1 MDLLILI
8 LTCAANL
15 LLGSIVL
22 LRDPKSGLARSFGL
36 MCLFIDLW
44 IATNYMTNHPIQG
57 DIALNDL
64 ANRAAYVSGYLVMF
78 SGLVFTQFFPVKRVV
93 RKSRAIWELAVFSVV
108 LIISATDLV
117 AGHVLLAPDGT
128 VSYTVGP
135 LLWLYIVGFL
145 FLLVRIAKN
154 LVSFSSAVDVNRKRQ
169 ARFVLVAFCVSA
181 ILAILLNAI
190 IPLIVSEWH
199 TTRFGPLA
207 TVVLVAI
214 IAYTIVRHRLFDIKL
229 AVVRTIAYACVLLT
243 LSAVYYLFA
252 YLLSVLAFGGNVS
265 NSISISPVNIFL
277 ALLLAFLFQPI
288 KKFFDRTTNNIFYRE
303 SYKSEEFFAD
313 LSQLLVSTTELRGL
327 LERASNEMAD
337 TFKAEQVFFF
347 LYYTN
352 ATHHHISAGT
362 KPHSRLPV
370 YDAHMLDAYVAKQ
383 PGDII
388 LTEKMPESYDIRR
401 MLVSHKIALVMPL
414 RQANGVVGYVCFGD
428 QRGSGYTKRD
438 LKVLATVADELVIAI
453 QNALSLHEI
462 KEINATLQQRIDN
475 ATQEL
480 RSSNAQLRHL
490 DEVKDE
496 FMSMA
501 SHQLR
506 TPLTSVKGYLSMVI
520 EGDTGDI
527 SAQQRR
533 VLEEAFNSSERMV
546 RLIAD
551 FLNVSRLQT
560 GKFVVEKSPSD
571 IVKVVKDEVSS
582 LKIIAKTH
590 DMKLIFKMPNEP
602 LPKVTVDE
610 AKIRQVIM
618 NFVDNAIYY
627 SRPNTT
633 VKVVLERVDND
644 LAFKVIDTGIGVPAD
659 EQSKLFNKFFRAK
672 NARKQ
677 RPDGTGVGLYLAK
690 KVITAHKG
698 KMIFASEEGKGSTFG
713 FRIPLDQVR
722 E

>member
-1 MDLLILI
+1 
-8 LTCAANL
+8 
-15 LLGSIVL
+15 
-22 LRDPKSGLARSFGL
+22 
-36 MCLFIDLW
+36 
-44 IATNYMTNHPIQG
+44 
-57 DIALNDL
+57 
-64 ANRAAYVSGYLVMF
+64 
-78 SGLVFTQFFPVKRVV
+78 
-93 RKSRAIWELAVFSVV
+93 
-108 LIISATDLV
+108 
-117 AGHVLLAPDGT
+117 
-128 VSYTVGP
+128 
-135 LLWLYIVGFL
+135 
-145 FLLVRIAKN
+145 
-154 LVSFSSAVDVNRKRQ
+154 
-169 ARFVLVAFCVSA
+169 
-181 ILAILLNAI
+181 
-190 IPLIVSEWH
+190 
-199 TTRFGPLA
+199 
-207 TVVLVAI
+207 
-214 IAYTIVRHRLFDIKL
+214 
-229 AVVRTIAYACVLLT
+229 
-243 LSAVYYLFA
+243 
-252 YLLSVLAFGGNVS
+252 
-265 NSISISPVNIFL
+265 
-277 ALLLAFLFQPI
+277 
-288 KKFFDRTTNNIFYRE
+288 
-303 SYKSEEFFAD
+303 
-313 LSQLLVSTTELRGL
+313 
-327 LERASNEMAD
+327 
-337 TFKAEQVFFF
+337 
-347 LYYTN
+347 
-352 ATHHHISAGT
+352 
-362 KPHSRLPV
+362 
-370 YDAHMLDAYVAKQ
+370 
-383 PGDII
+383 
-388 LTEKMPESYDIRR
+388 
-401 MLVSHKIALVMPL
+401 
-414 RQANGVVGYVCFGD
+414 
-428 QRGSGYTKRD
+428 
-438 LKVLATVADELVIAI
+438 
-453 QNALSLHEI
+453 
-462 KEINATLQQRIDN
+462 
-475 ATQEL
+475 
-480 RSSNAQLRHL
+480 
-490 DEVKDE
+490 
-496 FMSMA
+496 MSMA